1 MDPALLYTLN
11 AFGYVLIVFA
21 AVALAVKA
29 LRSLLNSSREN
40 PHTVPTSASDCCQ
53 EAGTPGVDTAVLAR
67 ADNVTH

>member
-40 PHTVPTSASDCCQ
+40 PHTVPTSVSDCCQ
-53 EAGTPGVDTAVLAR
+53 GVGTPGVDTAVLAR